1 VKLPP
6 KWQFSPKNGHIQKF
20 LWPEMWV
27 VGRGGRKKIGP
38 HQKHP
43 KVFAKKFWGWGS
55 HFGTLWPR
63 KSQKM
68 AILGRKSHISEI
80 SVAENG
86 GGRKIFG

>member
-1 VKLPP
+1 MAG
-6 KWQFSPKNGHIQKF
+6 N
-20 LWPEMWV
+20 
-27 VGRGGRKKIGP
+27 VGCGSGVAEKKIGP

-43 KVFAKKFWGWGS
+43 KVFAKKFSGWGS

-68 AILGRKSHISEI
+68 AILGQKSHVSEI

-86 GGRKIFG
+86 GGRSGVAEKNLG